1 MSESIRITE
10 FLHSTGYKY
19 TDEGLNHYM
28 NILIIIKNKLFNPD
42 IPECNFVELVVSEQ
56 WDKAYWA
63 ADTRNREAFGINL
76 FQNFIKYVKGSAEY
90 IQYNRSKSLNKIL
103 W

>member
-90 IQYNRSKSLNKIL
+90 IQHNRSKSLNKIL

>member
-1 MSESIRITE
+1 MEPIRITE

-42 IPECNFVELVVSEQ
+42 MPECNFVELVVSEQ

-76 FQNFIKYVKGSAEY
+76 FQNFNSNIIKHFELQYYVIMYKL
-90 IQYNRSKSLNKIL
+90 QFLL
-103 W
+103 